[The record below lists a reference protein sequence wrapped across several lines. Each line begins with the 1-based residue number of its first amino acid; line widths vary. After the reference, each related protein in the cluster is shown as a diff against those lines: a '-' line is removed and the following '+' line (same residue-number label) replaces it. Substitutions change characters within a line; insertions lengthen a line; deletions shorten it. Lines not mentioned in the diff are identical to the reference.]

1 MGLQMENRHVVII
14 PIEIDEEKESSYLDA
29 WQDAADVMAAQPGFI
44 RTYMFR
50 TIVPGSKFP
59 LVNVAEW
66 ESTAHWEEAMNVCP
80 MMGQQI
86 AVAHASNYEAIRT
99 VLPAQSPGS
108 GDGHTP
114 AGLSPVEARR
124 RVVDG
129 ELTLVDVR
137 EDDEWAAGHPAGA
150 VHAALSTLPASLSDL
165 PDGPLAF
172 VCRTGN
178 RSMQGGAQAIRVGR
192 SSVYSVTGGLEA
204 WEAAGL
210 PVALPDR
217 EDSVNNGDRAKAAVR
232 ED

>member
-1 MGLQMENRHVVII
+1 MII
-14 PIEIDEEKESSYLDA
+14 PIEIDEDKESSYLDA

-50 TIVPGSKFP
+50 TIVPGSKFS

-86 AVAHASNYEAIRT
+86 AVVHASNYEAIRT
-99 VLPAQSPGS
+99 VLPGTERDPGS

-114 AGLSPVEARR
+114 ADLSPAEARR

-150 VHAALSTLPASLSDL
+150 VHAALGTLPASLSDV
-165 PDGPLAF
+165 PAGPLAF
-172 VCRTGN
+172 VCRTGA
-178 RSMQGGAQAIRVGR
+178 RSVRGGAQAIRAGR
-192 SSVYSVTGGLEA
+192 SSVYSVAGGLEA
-204 WEAAGL
+204 WKAAGL
-210 PVALPDR
+210 PVTLPDR
-217 EDSVNNGDRAKAAVR
+217 EDAAR
-232 ED
+232 N

>member
-1 MGLQMENRHVVII
+1 MENRHVVII
-14 PIEIDEEKESSYLDA
+14 PIEIDEEKESAYLDA
-29 WQDAADVMAAQPGFI
+29 WQGAADVMADQPGFI

-50 TIVPGSKFP
+50 TIVPGSTFR

-80 MMGQQI
+80 MLGQQI

-99 VLPAQSPGS
+99 VLPATQQGLGS

-114 AGLSPVEARR
+114 SGLSPAEAYR
-124 RVVDG
+124 RVADG

-137 EDDEWAAGHPAGA
+137 EDDEWAARHPAGA
-150 VHAALSTLPASLSDL
+150 VHAPLSTLPAALPDL

-172 VCRTGN
+172 VCRTGT
-178 RSMQGGAQAIRVGR
+178 RSVQGGAQAIRAGR
-192 SSVYSVTGGLEA
+192 SLVYSVTGGLEA
-204 WEAAGL
+204 WESAGL
-210 PVALPDR
+210 PVTFPDR
-217 EDSVNNGDRAKAAVR
+217 EDAVNNGDRGKAAIR

>member
-1 MGLQMENRHVVII
+1 MENHHVVII
-14 PIEIDEEKESSYLDA
+14 PTEIDEEKESAYLDT
-29 WQDAADVMAAQPGFI
+29 WQGAAAVMATQPGFI

-50 TIVPGSKFP
+50 TIIPGSKFL

-80 MMGQQI
+80 MLEQQI
-86 AVAHASNYEAIRT
+86 AVAHASNYVAIRT
-99 VLPAQSPGS
+99 VLPATQQGPGS

-114 AGLSPVEARR
+114 ADLSPAEARR
-124 RVVDG
+124 RVADG

-137 EDDEWAAGHPAGA
+137 EDDEWAARHPVGA
-150 VHAALSTLPASLSDL
+150 VHAALSTLSASLSDL

-172 VCRTGN
+172 VCRTGT
-178 RSMQGGAQAIRVGR
+178 RSVRGGAQAIRAGR
-192 SSVYSVTGGLEA
+192 SSVYSVAGGLEA

-210 PVALPDR
+210 PVAFPDR
-217 EDSVNNGDRAKAAVR
+217 EDALNNVDRAKAAVR

>member
-1 MGLQMENRHVVII
+1 MENRHVVII
-14 PIEIDEEKESSYLDA
+14 PIEIDEEMESSYLDA
-29 WQDAADVMAAQPGFI
+29 WQSAAEVMAAQPGFL

-50 TIVPGSKFP
+50 TIVPGSRFP

-80 MMGQQI
+80 MLGQQI

-99 VLPAQSPGS
+99 VLPASQWNPGR

-114 AGLSPVEARR
+114 AELSPAEAHR

-129 ELTLVDVR
+129 KLTLVDVR
-137 EDDEWAAGHPAGA
+137 EDDEWAARHPTGA
-150 VHAALSTLPASLSDL
+150 VHAPLSMLPASPADL

-172 VCRTGN
+172 ICRTGT
-178 RSMQGGAQAIRVGR
+178 RSAQAGAQAIRAGR
-192 SSVYSVTGGLEA
+192 TSVYSVAGGLGA

-210 PVALPDR
+210 PVTHPGR
-217 EDSVNNGDRAKAAVR
+217 EDAANNGDRAVS
-232 ED
+232 

>member
-1 MGLQMENRHVVII
+1 MENRHVVII
-14 PIEIDEEKESSYLDA
+14 PIEIDEGKESSYLDA
-29 WQDAADVMAAQPGFI
+29 WQEAAGVMAAQPGFI

-108 GDGHTP
+108 GDAHTP

-172 VCRTGN
+172 VCRTGK

-192 SSVYSVTGGLEA
+192 SSVHSVTGGLEA

-217 EDSVNNGDRAKAAVR
+217 EDSVNNGDRVKAAVR

>member
-1 MGLQMENRHVVII
+1 MENRHVVII
-14 PIEIDEEKESSYLDA
+14 PIEIDEDKESSYLDA

-50 TIVPGSKFP
+50 TIVPGSKFS

-80 MMGQQI
+80 MLGQQI

-99 VLPAQSPGS
+99 VLPAQSPGC
-108 GDGHTP
+108 GEGHTP

-150 VHAALSTLPASLSDL
+150 VHAALSTLPASLSDV

-172 VCRTGN
+172 VCRTGQ

-192 SSVYSVTGGLEA
+192 SFVYSVTGGLEA

-210 PVALPDR
+210 PVSLPGR
-217 EDSVNNGDRAKAAVR
+217 GDSVNNGDRAKAAVR

>member
-1 MGLQMENRHVVII
+1 MENRHVVII

-29 WQDAADVMAAQPGFI
+29 WQGAAEVMAAQPGFI

-50 TIVPGSKFP
+50 TIVPGSTFL

-99 VLPAQSPGS
+99 VLPATQQSLGS

-114 AGLSPVEARR
+114 ADLSPAEAYR

-129 ELTLVDVR
+129 KLTLVDVR
-137 EDDEWAAGHPAGA
+137 EDDEWAARHPAGA
-150 VHAALSTLPASLSDL
+150 VHAALSTLPTSLSDL

-172 VCRTGN
+172 VCRTGA
-178 RSMQGGAQAIRVGR
+178 RSVQGGAQAIRAGR
-192 SSVYSVTGGLEA
+192 SSVYSVAGGLEA

-210 PVALPDR
+210 PVTLPDR
-217 EDSVNNGDRAKAAVR
+217 EDAANNGDRAKAAVR
-232 ED
+232 EG

>member
-1 MGLQMENRHVVII
+1 MII
-14 PIEIDEEKESSYLDA
+14 PIEIDEENEGSYLDA
-29 WQDAADVMAAQPGFI
+29 WQSAAEVMATQPGFI

-50 TIVPGSKFP
+50 TIVPGSTFL

-66 ESTAHWEEAMNVCP
+66 ESTSHWEEAMNVCP
-80 MMGQQI
+80 MLGQQI

-99 VLPAQSPGS
+99 VLPATEQILSPGH
-108 GDGHTP
+108 GHTP
-114 AGLSPVEARR
+114 PDLSPADTHR

-129 ELTLVDVR
+129 KLTLVDIR
-137 EDDEWAAGHPAGA
+137 EDDEWAARHPAGA

-172 VCRTGN
+172 VCRTGT
-178 RSMQGGAQAIRVGR
+178 RSVRGGEQAIRAGR
-192 SSVYSVTGGLEA
+192 SAVYSVAGGLEA

-210 PVALPDR
+210 PVTLPDR
-217 EDSVNNGDRAKAAVR
+217 EDAANNGDRAKAAVR

>member
-1 MGLQMENRHVVII
+1 MENRHVVII
-14 PIEIDEEKESSYLDA
+14 PIEIDEEKESAYLDA
-29 WQDAADVMAAQPGFI
+29 WQSAAEVMATQPGFI

-50 TIVPGSKFP
+50 TIVPGSTFR

-86 AVAHASNYEAIRT
+86 AVVHASNYEAIRT
-99 VLPAQSPGS
+99 VLPATGQSPDS
-108 GDGHTP
+108 GDGHPP
-114 AGLSPVEARR
+114 AELSPAEAYRR
-124 RVVDG
+124 LADG
-129 ELTLVDVR
+129 KLTLVDVR
-137 EDDEWAAGHPAGA
+137 EDDEWAARHPTGA

-172 VCRTGN
+172 VCRTGA
-178 RSMQGGAQAIRVGR
+178 RSVRGGAQAIRAGR
-192 SSVYSVTGGLEA
+192 TSVYSVAGGLEA

-210 PVALPDR
+210 PVTVPDR
-217 EDSVNNGDRAKAAVR
+217 AGAVDNGDRAQAAVR

>member
-1 MGLQMENRHVVII
+1 MENRHVVII
-14 PIEIDEEKESSYLDA
+14 PIEIGEEKEGAYLDA
-29 WQDAADVMAAQPGFI
+29 WQGAADVMAAQPGFI

-50 TIVPGSKFP
+50 TIVPGSKFL

-99 VLPAQSPGS
+99 VLPAAQQSQGS
-108 GDGHTP
+108 GDGHPP
-114 AGLSPVEARR
+114 ADLSPAEARR
-124 RVVDG
+124 RVADG

-137 EDDEWAAGHPAGA
+137 EDHEWAARHPAGA
-150 VHAALSTLPASLSDL
+150 VHAALSALPAALSKL

-172 VCRTGN
+172 ICRTGT
-178 RSMQGGAQAIRVGR
+178 RSMQGGAQAIRAGR
-192 SSVYSVTGGLEA
+192 SSVYSVAGGLEA

-210 PVALPDR
+210 PVTFPDR
-217 EDSVNNGDRAKAAVR
+217 EDAVNNSNRAKAAVR

>member
-1 MGLQMENRHVVII
+1 MENHHVVII
-14 PIEIDEEKESSYLDA
+14 PIEIDEEREGAYLDA
-29 WQDAADVMAAQPGFI
+29 WQEAADVMAHQPGFI

-50 TIVPGSKFP
+50 TIIPGSRFS

-66 ESTAHWEEAMNVCP
+66 ESTAHWEEAMSVCP

-86 AVAHASNYEAIRT
+86 AVAHASNYEAVRT
-99 VLPAQSPGS
+99 VLPTTKQAPGS
-108 GDGHTP
+108 GDGRTP
-114 AGLSPVEARR
+114 VDLSPAEARQ

-137 EDDEWAAGHPAGA
+137 EEDEWAEGHPADA
-150 VHAALSTLPASLSDL
+150 LHAALSTWPASLSEL

-172 VCRTGN
+172 VCRTGR
-178 RSMQGGAQAIRVGR
+178 RSAQAGVQAFRAGR

-204 WEAAGL
+204 WRASGL
-210 PVALPDR
+210 PVTLPER
-217 EDSVNNGDRAKAAVR
+217 EASVNNGDHLKAAAR

>member
-1 MGLQMENRHVVII
+1 MENRHVVII
-14 PIEIDEEKESSYLDA
+14 PIEIDEEKEGAYLDA

-50 TIVPGSKFP
+50 TIVPGRKFP

-66 ESTAHWEEAMNVCP
+66 ESTAHWEQAMNVCP
-80 MMGQQI
+80 MLGQRI

-99 VLPAQSPGS
+99 VLPAAQQSPGS

-114 AGLSPVEARR
+114 ADLSPAEARR
-124 RVVDG
+124 RVEDG

-137 EDDEWAAGHPAGA
+137 EDDEWAARHPAGA
-150 VHAALSTLPASLSDL
+150 VHAALSALPAALSDL

-172 VCRTGN
+172 VCRTGT
-178 RSMQGGAQAIRVGR
+178 RSMRGGAQAIRAGR
-192 SSVYSVTGGLEA
+192 SSVYSVAGGLEA

-210 PVALPDR
+210 PVTGPSPVKVGTRLLITR
-217 EDSVNNGDRAKAAVR
+217 RA
-232 ED
+232 